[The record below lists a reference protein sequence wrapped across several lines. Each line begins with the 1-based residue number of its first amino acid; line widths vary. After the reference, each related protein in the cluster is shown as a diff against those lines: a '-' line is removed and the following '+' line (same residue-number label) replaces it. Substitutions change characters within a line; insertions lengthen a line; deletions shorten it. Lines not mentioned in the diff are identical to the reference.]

1 MNLPDSGLL
10 PSRLDDLAAITGR
23 VDQLLAVCARLQ
35 DENRN
40 LRQSQETLTAERA
53 NLLSK
58 NEQARSR
65 IEAMIARLRAL
76 EQHG

>member
-1 MNLPDSGLL
+1 MNMPDPAPT
-10 PSRLDDLAAITGR
+10 PSRLDDLVAIATR
-23 VDQLLAVCARLQ
+23 VDQLLAVCARLHE
-35 DENRN
+35 ENRN
-40 LRQSQETLTAERA
+40 LRHSQESLVAERA
-53 NLLSK
+53 NLLTK

>member
-1 MNLPDSGLL
+1 
-10 PSRLDDLAAITGR
+10 
-23 VDQLLAVCARLQ
+23 
-35 DENRN
+35 
-40 LRQSQETLTAERA
+40 A
-53 NLLSK
+53 NLLTK